1 MGRAAP
7 GRGGLRWLH
16 SSRPLKPMGFL
27 SPVFSPR
34 SVGACAEGRAS
45 GWGRALHPLCGA
57 CEGGA
62 ASPRPRWAAL
72 WGLSAVSGTSE
83 QPRQWG
89 ALECSVG
96 CLRQAWGHPNGLSRS
111 WGRQARRWVHS
122 RCGQAFHRD
131 ERPSQAGPHPEVM
144 TRFTR
149 VHATGAWAAGDAVR
163 SRFTRGAPAPASRQ
177 QWDRAAHRLGN
188 LQPRGRR
195 SRAGFRAEG
204 RPPAAPRT
212 GPRARQPGCTPG
224 AGVASHQDG
233 AAGGGSGLSEAG
245 RLLLPVVP
253 TPTLSGLGGPPVT
266 AALQNVSVNLS
277 GFFFFFSPP
286 EVSESR
292 SRQGQRLRPGLR
304 GGPPEASLC
313 V

>member
-1 MGRAAP
+1 M
-7 GRGGLRWLH
+7 
-16 SSRPLKPMGFL
+16 
-27 SPVFSPR
+27 
-34 SVGACAEGRAS
+34 
-45 GWGRALHPLCGA
+45 
-57 CEGGA
+57 
-62 ASPRPRWAAL
+62 
-72 WGLSAVSGTSE
+72 SGTSE

-96 CLRQAWGHPNGLSRS
+96 CLGQAWGHPNGLSRS
-111 WGRQARRWVHS
+111 WGGQARRWVHS

-149 VHATGAWAAGDAVR
+149 VHVTGAWAAGDAVR

-212 GPRARQPGCTPG
+212 GPHAHQPGCTPG

-266 AALQNVSVNLS
+266 AALQNVSINLS